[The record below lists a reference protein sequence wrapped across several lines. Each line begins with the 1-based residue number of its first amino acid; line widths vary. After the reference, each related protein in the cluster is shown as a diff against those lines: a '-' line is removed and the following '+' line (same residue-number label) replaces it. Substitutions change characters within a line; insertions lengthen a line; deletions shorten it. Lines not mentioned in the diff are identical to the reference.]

1 MRLRA
6 SDIMFFVI
14 LLVFAIFW
22 IWTLKLEQDERRA
35 KTSTQLQP

>member
-14 LLVFAIFW
+14 LLVFATFW
-22 IWTLKLEQDERRA
+22 IWTLKLEQDERR
-35 KTSTQLQP
+35 TRIQTQLQP